1 MRKLTTTEII
11 ELTLLLGFMVVAW
24 SANFIIAKYALR
36 EIPPFALLFTRVWL
50 STVILVALYFLRGK
64 HKKHSLQRGDWM
76 WFAWL
81 GFLGV
86 AMNQTGFTVGIHY
99 TTVGHASLIFGMGP
113 ILVLILA
120 VWMKLESLTLWKFLG
135 LTLSFLG
142 AALLASEHGLTT
154 NNPTL
159 LGDMIIVGGVVAF
172 SLYTTFG
179 KKVSG
184 RYDTLTFTTFTYI
197 AGALV
202 VTPLASWQLFQT
214 DWAAVTWRGWL
225 GAAYMAGIASVAAY
239 MIFYYALTKIS
250 ATRIS
255 TLAYLQPILAT
266 SLAVIFLGENIT
278 GHLVGGGALIFF
290 GVYLAQR
297 GDGRM
302 RATPPAD

>member
-1 MRKLTTTEII
+1 MRKLTTTEVI

-36 EIPPFALLFTRVWL
+36 EIPPFALLFTRVWM
-50 STVILVALYFLRGK
+50 STIILIALYFLRGR
-64 HKKHSLQRGDWM
+64 HRTHALQRGDWK

-113 ILVLILA
+113 ILVLVLA
-120 VWMKLESLTLWKFLG
+120 VWMKLEHMTLRKTLG

-142 AALLASEHGLTT
+142 AAILASEHGLTT
-154 NNPTL
+154 KNPTL
-159 LGDMIIVGGVVAF
+159 IGDMIIVGGVVAF

-179 KKVSG
+179 KKVGG
-184 RYDTLTFTTFTYI
+184 RYDTLTLNTFTYI

-202 VTPLASWQLFQT
+202 VTPLAGWQILRV
-214 DWAAVTWRGWL
+214 DWGAVTWRGWL
-225 GAAYMAGIASVAAY
+225 GAAYMAGIASVTAY

-266 SLAVIFLGENIT
+266 SLAVIFLGENVT
-278 GHLVGGGALIFF
+278 GHLIGGGALIFL

-297 GDGRM
+297 GDRFLQT
-302 RATPPAD
+302 TPPAD